1 MDEKQLQYEF
11 LSILNE
17 SHPGLTFEEYRDSCV
32 FLLFYQYL
40 CLKHGDLLEE
50 AYKPGELVKMAIRG
64 KLQVDSFLKF
74 MESASSF
81 LHLLNKDFQ
90 LTEFSFYKNLK
101 RVHSLEKQK
110 SYARFFR
117 KFLKKIDA
125 WDCKEELL
133 KQYPRLFVLLI
144 TEFARVKKD
153 TYISEE
159 LSELY
164 HRFFSRGFH
173 GKKGKCKV
181 LFPEFQY
188 GILASFII
196 NAEMNIEIYGYTR
209 EQEYIDIFTIVCYMK
224 GIPLDS
230 LHLFLKKDWRAVR
243 NLPDGTD
250 NILIFMPE
258 GVEAGEY
265 IVSPKLSLGK
275 EQFYTGTKGE
285 FPFLLTAISCLKE
298 NGFLTAVFPGA
309 MLYREG
315 RESQIRK
322 YLVEE
327 LNCLDTVMLLPDS
340 IFHSTG
346 QAEAILFFQMNRK
359 REDILFFDCSEIENF
374 DKEQIDNIER
384 LWRERKSIPGV
395 CACVAKEEIEK
406 NEYNLNLPRYITKV
420 VQETAIDMEKGR
432 TRIKEIEQELQE
444 IETRIAIYRRELGL

>member
-1 MDEKQLQYEF
+1 
-11 LSILNE
+11 
-17 SHPGLTFEEYRDSCV
+17 
-32 FLLFYQYL
+32 
-40 CLKHGDLLEE
+40 
-50 AYKPGELVKMAIRG
+50 
-64 KLQVDSFLKF
+64 
-74 MESASSF
+74 
-81 LHLLNKDFQ
+81 
-90 LTEFSFYKNLK
+90 
-101 RVHSLEKQK
+101 
-110 SYARFFR
+110 
-117 KFLKKIDA
+117 
-125 WDCKEELL
+125 
-133 KQYPRLFVLLI
+133 
-144 TEFARVKKD
+144 
-153 TYISEE
+153 
-159 LSELY
+159 
-164 HRFFSRGFH
+164 
-173 GKKGKCKV
+173 
-181 LFPEFQY
+181 
-188 GILASFII
+188 
-196 NAEMNIEIYGYTR
+196 
-209 EQEYIDIFTIVCYMK
+209 MK
-224 GIPLDS
+224 GISLDS

-243 NLPDGTD
+243 DLPDGAD

-359 REDILFFDCSEIENF
+359 RKDILFFDCSEMENF
-374 DKEQIDNIER
+374 DKEQIDNIDR
-384 LWRERKSIPGV
+384 LWCERKTIPGV
-395 CACVAKEEIEK
+395 CACVAKDEIEK

-432 TRIKEIEQELQE
+432 KRIKEIEQELQE